1 MSKLFQKCMV
11 YALVVSLIGVV
22 SPLTAQAGVITTLE
36 AIESSQAQ
44 ANLARIS
51 NVLAREHVR
60 EQMRAL
66 GVDEAQVQA
75 RLARLTGAELEE
87 LANRIDEAPAGAGVL
102 EVVGIVFIVLLIL
115 EAVGVI
121 DVFKKFP

>member
-1 MSKLFQKCMV
+1 MSRLFQKCVV
-11 YALVVSLIGVV
+11 YVLVVTLTGLV

-44 ANLARIS
+44 ADLARIS
-51 NVLAREHVR
+51 NVLAREQVR

-75 RLARLTGAELEE
+75 RLARLTGAELHE
-87 LANRIDEAPAGAGVL
+87 LANRIDEAPAGAGLL
-102 EVVGIVFIVLLIL
+102 EVVGIVFVVLLIL
-115 EAVGVI
+115 EAVGVVDI
-121 DVFKKFP
+121 FKKFP